1 MHLSNR
7 KIKKDKGSQ
16 SNYAED
22 KVGYDEKDV
31 FVFSVFKINKSTSC
45 LLMELSNRI
54 SVEREFMAERA
65 IFWGTSWIGEKDGTE
80 CKNGQV
86 CLSIEHW

>member
-1 MHLSNR
+1 MNLEHVQRFWGKKSLDAFEQQ
-7 KIKKDKGSQ
+7 KKKDKGSQ

-22 KVGYDEKDV
+22 KVGCDEKDV

-65 IFWGTSWIGEKDGTE
+65 IFWGTS
-80 CKNGQV
+80 
-86 CLSIEHW
+86 